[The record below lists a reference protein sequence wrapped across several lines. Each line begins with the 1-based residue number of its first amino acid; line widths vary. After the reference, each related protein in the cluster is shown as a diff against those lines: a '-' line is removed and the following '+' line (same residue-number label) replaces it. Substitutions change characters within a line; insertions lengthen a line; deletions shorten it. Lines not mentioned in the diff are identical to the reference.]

1 MTPYHLGAGGP
12 CRGAAWILQ
21 TLPLCY
27 STKMTANKYL
37 AIVKLKKKHFTVY
50 RPTPFLM
57 VKVNSVNSSIP
68 PLFSIR
74 SKLHPKHRHRSCRC
88 GRLQW
93 IVGIRLG
100 DIGGGSGRLVGA
112 AKIGRFS
119 DFRFLLGTFWRST
132 RESRFFHICFRKE
145 NGEKRSKWNH
155 GSPNPDLDY
164 G

>member
-100 DIGGGSGRLVGA
+100 DIGGGSGRLVGRRRLA
-112 AKIGRFS
+112 DFPIS
-119 DFRFLLGTFWRST
+119 DFCWGLFGDPLEKVGFST
-132 RESRFFHICFRKE
+132 YASEKKMERK
-145 NGEKRSKWNH
+145 GQS
-155 GSPNPDLDY
+155 GIMALQTLI
-164 G
+164 